1 MKFHRSATLTCSELV
16 DLVTDYLEA
25 ALSPAQRR
33 RFEAHIAR
41 CPDCPAHLDQMR
53 LVRDLLGYLKPASL
67 SAEAEREL
75 LAAFSDWRDERA

>member
-1 MKFHRSATLTCSELV
+1 VFRRGTMTCRELV

-33 RFEAHIAR
+33 RFEAHVAR
-41 CPDCPAHLDQMR
+41 CPACPAYLDQMR
-53 LVRDLLGYLKPASL
+53 LIRDMLGHLKPESL

-75 LAAFSDWRDERA
+75 LAAFADSRDKHA